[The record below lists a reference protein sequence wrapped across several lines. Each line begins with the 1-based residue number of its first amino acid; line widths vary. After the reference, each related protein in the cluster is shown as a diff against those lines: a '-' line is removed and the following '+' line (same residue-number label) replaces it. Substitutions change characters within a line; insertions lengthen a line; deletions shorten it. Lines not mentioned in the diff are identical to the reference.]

1 MSVGSSGDIAGR
13 PGGSGPHKRWQVGR
27 APKPDAGTT
36 YQTLRHQF
44 RTGDL
49 LLFRGSK
56 LLSGAI
62 ERLSDSPYSHVAM
75 LARWQDRIVAF
86 QADLRGVEV
95 LPASTMVCKY
105 EGKVDWWA
113 LKREARE
120 ATGFDDKAL
129 LDSALTLLGIKYG
142 YWQLVLLGLRILL
155 GRTLSPKDAHATP
168 DTLFCSQFVSLCYRS
183 ASHDRLDVNLKANDA
198 STSPSDFAASGFFE
212 PRYQLFDGSGGDACR
227 NLLGLTPD
235 SGQPGRKKKVRV
247 HSWDGT
253 TRRRL
258 QAGA

>member
-1 MSVGSSGDIAGR
+1 VSVGSSGDIATGR
-13 PGGSGPHKRWQVGR
+13 TAGPHKRWKVGR
-27 APKPDAGTT
+27 APKPAAGTT

-62 ERLSDSPYSHVAM
+62 EHLSDSPYSHVAM

-113 LKREARE
+113 LTREARE

-168 DTLFCSQFVSLCYRS
+168 DTLFCSQFVSLATAAPPTTAGRQPQ
-183 ASHDRLDVNLKANDA
+183 ANDA
-198 STSPSDFAASGFFE
+198 STSRPTSPPPGSSSRAPSSSTAAAG
-212 PRYQLFDGSGGDACR
+212 
-227 NLLGLTPD
+227 TPA
-235 SGQPGRKKKVRV
+235 
-247 HSWDGT
+247 GT
-253 TRRRL
+253 CSSRARQRQTR
-258 QAGA
+258 AA